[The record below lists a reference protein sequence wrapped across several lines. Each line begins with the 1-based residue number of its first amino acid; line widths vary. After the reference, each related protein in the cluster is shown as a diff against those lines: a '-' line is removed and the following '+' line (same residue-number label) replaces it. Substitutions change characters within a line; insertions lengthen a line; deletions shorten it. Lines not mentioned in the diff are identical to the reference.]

1 MKSKT
6 LFCLLAIFLHFSAKG
21 NHAISHR
28 LSEHIDIF
36 GNVLAHYDDNDNSV
50 YLHQSGIVD
59 NHGIK
64 IGELGSKIDLSMIL
78 DRKLQK
84 STSTAKR
91 ISKQNIIFKYL
102 SFSILSKT
110 NGVWDLKNNTSTIW
124 GVAWNHDQI
133 FGTKTV
139 FTSDLFNNASAA
151 DIGNFHY
158 GFVGTKADFG
168 RSMLLFAAGAAEVWK
183 SLKER
188 NPNFRERLFQLLN
201 PACEIS
207 GDNPSDYLFD
217 TMGIRYAT
225 PCSL

>member
-1 MKSKT
+1 MNPKT
-6 LFCLLAIFLHFSAKG
+6 LLCLLTVFLHFYAKG
-21 NHAISHR
+21 SQTTSFL
-28 LSEHIDIF
+28 LSEHIDIY
-36 GNVLAHYDDNDNSV
+36 GNVLAHFDDNDNCV
-50 YLHQSGIVD
+50 YLHQNGIVD

-64 IGELGSKIDLSMIL
+64 IGELGKKIDLSMIL
-78 DRKLQK
+78 DRKLQMSSIAAK
-84 STSTAKR
+84 KISNHST
-91 ISKQNIIFKYL
+91 IFKYL

-110 NGVWDLKNNTSTIW
+110 NGVWDLKNNKSTIW